1 MCYDKEKP
9 GKEARSVI
17 ENHGLIEYLL
27 TAGGDFSD
35 RESLTARQIKHFTD
49 EMPGGFF
56 IYRNSDGQ
64 ILYVNRAV
72 LQIFGC
78 ETEEE
83 FRALTGGTFQGMI
96 HPEDAE
102 DVEDS
107 IREQIAQNSFDLDY
121 VEYRIVQKDGS
132 VCWVEDFGHFIQ
144 TENLGGVFYVFLADI
159 TERYRRRVAERA
171 AILEEKLQ
179 KERELQEQ
187 ADQTLDFLEQMNDEL
202 VRRLELIE
210 GLSADYEMVFHADLE
225 ADVIQPYRVSR
236 RECFQ
241 FGRDLQVRLFTGFAE
256 GYANRWVHPEDRER
270 FRREVGPAYIREA
283 LKKQKS
289 YHINYRILRQG
300 DPEYVQAFIVNVSP
314 DEEATQIMF
323 ACRTVDEEV
332 RRERERSAILEEALA
347 QAKLAGDAR
356 NTFLS
361 NISHDMRTPMNA
373 IVGFAALA
381 KRHLEQPERLKKDLE
396 RIEASSA
403 QLMGLLNNVL
413 ELSWLESGQIHI
425 EEAAC
430 ALPELA
436 REVWE
441 EILPQAKERGVELS
455 LSSLGAEHPKVWC
468 DRQKLRQSLERLAL
482 GAVRQTEPGGRVELS
497 LQERSA
503 TRAYGSY
510 QFTALCS
517 ATAVPL
523 SDQIFSAFSRQEI
536 TAAADAAGADLGL
549 PIAKHVM
556 ELMGGTVTAQSL
568 PDGGGSLTAS
578 LNLRLQEETKA
589 HAVPLSEG
597 ERRVLV
603 VEDNEL
609 NREIAVDLLEEAG
622 FLADTAG
629 DGAEAVEKVKNSRP
643 GYYALVL
650 MDLRMPV
657 MDGHSAARA
666 IRALENPEL
675 ANVPIVA
682 LSANTFDEDRKQSA
696 ECGMNAHLAKPLDID
711 RLLELIDGMTANGV

>member
-1 MCYDKEKP
+1 M
-9 GKEARSVI
+9 I

-121 VEYRIVQKDGS
+121 VEYRIVRKDGS

-256 GYANRWVHPEDRER
+256 GYAKRWVHPEDRER
-270 FRREVGPAYIREA
+270 FRREVGPAYIRET

-347 QAKLAGDAR
+347 RAKLAGDAR

-430 ALPELA
+430 VLPELA

-510 QFTALCS
+510 HFTALCS
-517 ATAVPL
+517 STAAPL
-523 SDQIFSAFSRQEI
+523 SDQLFSAFSRQEI

-556 ELMGGTVTAQSL
+556 ELMGGTVTAQTL

-578 LNLRLQEETKA
+578 LNLRLQEETQA

-711 RLLELIDGMTANGV
+711 HLLELIDGMTANGV

>member
-1 MCYDKEKP
+1 M
-9 GKEARSVI
+9 I

-27 TAGGDFSD
+27 TSGEDLSD

-56 IYRNSDGQ
+56 IYRDDNGKV
-64 ILYVNRAV
+64 LYVNRAL

-83 FRALTGGTFQGMI
+83 FYTLTGGTFLGMV
-96 HPEDAE
+96 HPG
-102 DVEDS
+102 DVESVELS
-107 IREQIAQNSFDLDY
+107 IQEQITHNSFDLDY
-121 VEYRIVQKDGS
+121 VEYRIIRKDGS
-132 VCWVEDFGHFIQ
+132 VCWVEDFGHFIR
-144 TENLGGVFYVFLADI
+144 TETMGGVFYVFLADI
-159 TERYRRRVAERA
+159 TERHHRRAAERA

-187 ADQTLDFLEQMNDEL
+187 ADQTLYFLEQMNDEL

-210 GLSADYEMVFHADLE
+210 GLSADYETVFHADLLE
-225 ADVIQPYRVSR
+225 DVIQPYRVSG
-236 RECFQ
+236 REGFQ
-241 FGRDLQVRLFTGFAE
+241 FGRDLQVRPFTGFAE
-256 GYANRWVHPEDRER
+256 GYAARWVHPEDRER
-270 FRREVGPAYIREA
+270 FCREVDPAYIQKA
-283 LKKQKS
+283 LARQKS
-289 YHINYRILRQG
+289 YHINYRILHQG
-300 DPEYVQAFIVNVSP
+300 EPEYVQAFIVNVSP
-314 DEEATQIMF
+314 SEGATQIMF

-373 IVGFAALA
+373 VVGYAALA
-381 KRHLEQPERLKKDLE
+381 KRHLANPKQLKKDLE
-396 RIEASSA
+396 RIGDSSA
-403 QLMGLLNNVL
+403 QLLGLLDHVL
-413 ELSWLESGQIHI
+413 ELSWLESGRVHI

-430 ALPELA
+430 DLPELA

-441 EILPQAKERGVELS
+441 RVLPQAGEREVELV
-455 LSSLGAEHPKVWC
+455 LAALETEHPKVWC
-468 DRQKLRQSLERLAL
+468 DRQKLCQSLERLAM
-482 GAVRQTEPGGRVELS
+482 GAVRRVRPGGRVELS
-497 LQERSA
+497 LRERSA
-503 TRAYGSY
+503 SRSYGAY

-517 ATAVPL
+517 PTVVPL
-523 SDQIFSAFSRQEI
+523 SERVFTAFSRQEI
-536 TAAADAAGADLGL
+536 TAAGDAEGADLGL

-556 ELMGGTVTAQSL
+556 ELMGGRVEAQAL
-568 PDGGGSLTAS
+568 PDGGGRLAAS
-578 LNLRLQEETKA
+578 LNLRLQEEA
-589 HAVPLSEG
+589 EAAGAPPPAV

-609 NREIAVDLLEEAG
+609 NREIAVELLEEAG
-622 FLADTAG
+622 FLVDTAG
-629 DGAEAVEKVKNSRP
+629 DGAEAVEKVKNACP

-666 IRALENPEL
+666 IRALEDPGL

-711 RLLELIDGMTANGV
+711 RLLELIGRITGGGPS